1 MINYPKEF
9 LNKTIKVW
17 QPYSSKALTLIDAIE
32 ITANMTTLFNF
43 LIASDKKSKDK
54 SINQKGG
61 DKNTKRSISQNKKS

>member
-54 SINQKGG
+54 SINHKGG
-61 DKNTKRSISQNKKS
+61 D